1 MENLKHL
8 LVATDFSERAAKA
21 ETRAAM
27 LCSELHCNSFELLN
41 VQPAAIDPTPAFA
54 LDGNHADGG
63 ELVVH
68 GAEQE
73 LEQKAAQLQ
82 EIHSVSAASNIR
94 FGDPATEILART
106 EEIPADITII
116 GAHGGNPLT
125 DLFVGNTADKL
136 VCNAT
141 SPLLIVKRK
150 PDHRYESVL
159 VTVDFSEDSVMAARM
174 ALKVAPAAHIVFL
187 HAFTVPFEGYM
198 HAGGIE
204 SDVIY
209 RYRVKAAEEA
219 RCKLNRFID
228 ELGPRTQLLS
238 RTIAFGHPVA
248 VISEAISSMKPQLIV
263 LGKHGRSHIEE
274 FVLGSVTRRIVDQAE
289 CDILVTTAPRQF
301 DESDAA
307 A

>member
-27 LCSELHCNSFELLN
+27 LCSELHCHSLELLN
-41 VQPAAIDPTPAFA
+41 VQPAAIDPVLVFA
-54 LDGNHADGG
+54 MDHSNSDGA
-63 ELVVH
+63 ELIVH
-68 GAEQE
+68 GAEHE
-73 LEQKAAQLQ
+73 LEQKSMQLK
-82 EIHSVSAASNIR
+82 EIHQVDAARNMR

-106 EEIPADITII
+106 EEIPADLTII

-141 SPLLIVKRK
+141 RPLLIVKRK

-159 VTVDFSEDSVMAARM
+159 VTVDFSEDSVLAARM

-209 RYRVKAAEEA
+209 QYRVKAAEEA

-263 LGKHGRSHIEE
+263 LGKHGRSHVEE

-289 CDILVTTAPRQF
+289 CDVLVTTAPWNPDVF
-301 DESDAA
+301 DAA